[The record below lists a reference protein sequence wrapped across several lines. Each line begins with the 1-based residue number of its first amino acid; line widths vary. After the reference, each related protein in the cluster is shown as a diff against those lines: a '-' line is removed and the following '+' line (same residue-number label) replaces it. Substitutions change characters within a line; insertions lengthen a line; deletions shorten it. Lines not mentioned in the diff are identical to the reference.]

1 MDEYWA
7 NLEPQPFFGPLN
19 TLKSLFHHTTC
30 LPCSDVN
37 GATSR
42 PQQTTTNAAQLPTTL
57 PSLGPGG
64 VGHGRTSRPC
74 NPVSARRARGLANA
88 SESQESRLCRP
99 RTRLPVPRRRPARL
113 TLLAPGCVGHST
125 TSAIAKPAHTRRAWG
140 LETRQNHRTRWV
152 VGGEGRSG

>member
-74 NPVSARRARGLANA
+74 NPVSTRRARGLANA

>member
-88 SESQESRLCRP
+88 SESQESRLLLPPHAASCTSPPP
-99 RTRLPVPRRRPARL
+99 RQAAVARSRVRRGRTDVSTSQTCAYAERIGAGNTPKS
-113 TLLAPGCVGHST
+113 PKVG
-125 TSAIAKPAHTRRAWG
+125 RD
-140 LETRQNHRTRWV
+140 L
-152 VGGEGRSG
+152 